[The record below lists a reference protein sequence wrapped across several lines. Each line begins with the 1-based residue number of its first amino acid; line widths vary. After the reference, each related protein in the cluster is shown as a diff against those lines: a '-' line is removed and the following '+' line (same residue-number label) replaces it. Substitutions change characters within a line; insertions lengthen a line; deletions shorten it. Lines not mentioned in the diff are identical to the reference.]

1 MRNNQ
6 WLIDYQIP
14 LIVIARQPK
23 FQRLWALIITQF
35 TAYRILDVYHSLR
48 AKYGVR
54 NGNSGSTIGVFR
66 SLLSSTHHQYDRTW
80 NDLEWDLFCL
90 DLRTI
95 YGPFFV
101 SFCWKQFLIEI
112 ETYNSRKTHLTYSC
126 VSWHLCVHSC
136 PDSLSWIH
144 STSTP
149 LFTLF
154 ALFHYSSIMDSQ
166 ANCGV
171 NDLGTGNVSCDEQP
185 LIDRKQN
192 VPTLFT
198 VNTSKSSRSILTCWK
213 PIMPLLLVGGY
224 LAVLSLNGVFHS
236 HHLLELCHHPQL
248 IHTL

>member
-1 MRNNQ
+1 M
-6 WLIDYQIP
+6 
-14 LIVIARQPK
+14 
-23 FQRLWALIITQF
+23 
-35 TAYRILDVYHSLR
+35 
-48 AKYGVR
+48 
-54 NGNSGSTIGVFR
+54 
-66 SLLSSTHHQYDRTW
+66 
-80 NDLEWDLFCL
+80 
-90 DLRTI
+90 
-95 YGPFFV
+95 
-101 SFCWKQFLIEI
+101 IEI

-136 PDSLSWIH
+136 PDPLSWIH

-198 VNTSKSSRSILTCWK
+198 VITSRSSRSILTSWQ

-236 HHLLELCHHPQL
+236 HRLLELCHHPHPYANLPNFVIGQYTEFRSNRFKL
-248 IHTL
+248 L

>member
-1 MRNNQ
+1 MPR
-6 WLIDYQIP
+6 P
-14 LIVIARQPK
+14 AHQP
-23 FQRLWALIITQF
+23 RIITQF
-35 TAYRILDVYHSLR
+35 TAYRILDVYLSVLSQVWSEKWKQWEHDWSFQKPPIEHISPIWQNLKR
-48 AKYGVR
+48 PGVR
-54 NGNSGSTIGVFR
+54 SFLFR
-66 SLLSSTHHQYDRTW
+66 FENFFW
-80 NDLEWDLFCL
+80 A
-90 DLRTI
+90 
-95 YGPFFV
+95 FFV

-136 PDSLSWIH
+136 PDPLSWIH

-224 LAVLSLNGVFHS
+224 LAGLSLNGVFHS

-248 IHTL
+248 IHTPIYQTFTEFRFHRFKLL